1 MLDTSFTVFHDM
13 TVETYFAFFFNFEVC
28 QICQKHKQLTI
39 AVEFILYS
47 FLITT
52 VVRKK
57 DQVSLFWVNAHIW
70 RAWRCA
76 EYPPYY
82 NKR

>member
-1 MLDTSFTVFHDM
+1 MIGFTDLKKLV
-13 TVETYFAFFFNFEVC
+13 YFVSISIYEHFE
-28 QICQKHKQLTI
+28 
-39 AVEFILYS
+39 E
-47 FLITT
+47 
-52 VVRKK
+52 K
-57 DQVSLFWVNAHIW
+57 DQVRLFRVNAHIW

>member
-1 MLDTSFTVFHDM
+1 M
-13 TVETYFAFFFNFEVC
+13 A
-28 QICQKHKQLTI
+28 I
-39 AVEFILYS
+39 
-47 FLITT
+47 
-52 VVRKK
+52 VRKKDLSKTQTAYHYCGIYYVFIPNNDRCQEK
-57 DQVSLFWVNAHIW
+57 DQVSLFRVNAHIW